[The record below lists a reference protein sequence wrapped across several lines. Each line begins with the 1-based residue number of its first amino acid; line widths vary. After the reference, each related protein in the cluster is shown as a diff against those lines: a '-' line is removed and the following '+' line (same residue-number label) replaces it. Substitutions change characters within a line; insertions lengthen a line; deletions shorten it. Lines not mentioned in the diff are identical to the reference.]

1 MAWNTATQER
11 LSMTTSM
18 LKNIKGIKM
27 TGMTN
32 AVMRQLLRLRAKEI
46 RTSEE
51 LRWIMVTA
59 NASGKNEELGFCFL
73 C

>member
-1 MAWNTATQER
+1 
-11 LSMTTSM
+11 
-18 LKNIKGIKM
+18 M

-59 NASGKNEELGFCFL
+59 NASGKNEEPVFCLL